1 MKILLVMPYFKMYR
15 MVLPPLGLGYIAAA
29 LEKKG
34 YLVDIKD
41 YQAEQTPVDRAV
53 KDIVDAGY
61 DAVGI
66 SAITDNRFNAIE
78 LIRQIKRRNK
88 NIFTF
93 AGGPHFS
100 ATALDALD
108 KIQELSTVVRG
119 EGEET
124 TCELIDA
131 YSQGKG
137 FESVLGI
144 TYRDCNG
151 KIIENPFRPPIGNID
166 LLRPAWHKFNLR
178 KYNHSQD
185 DPAAPLV
192 GVISSR
198 GCAYNCAFCANTA
211 SRLRFRNPKNFVDE
225 IAFLK
230 DTYGYQKF
238 IFLDTTFTVSHRRI
252 LEICNLLI
260 ERKLGIQWA
269 AGARVDTVNREIL
282 TLMKEAGCFR
292 IGYGIESGSEKILK
306 IISKGISIS
315 KIKEAVKLTVD
326 LGLKVHAFFMVS
338 FPDEGVPELKETIR
352 LIKDFNSYEGCKP
365 IYGFTV
371 IYPGTELEAIAKK
384 RNLLSNDFS
393 WNTYRIFPKYF
404 LTDTPKTVPYYEE
417 KLAIET
423 IKWQIIISNYDIS
436 WYSLK
441 IIFTKCM
448 YHAKKILYRTF
459 LQKT

>member
-1 MKILLVMPYFKMYR
+1 M
-15 MVLPPLGLGYIAAA
+15 GLGYIAAA
-29 LEKKG
+29 LEEKG

-41 YQAEQTPVDRAV
+41 HQAEQTPVDRAV
-53 KDIVDAGY
+53 RDIVDGGY

-78 LIRQIKRRNK
+78 LIKQIKRRNK
-88 NIFTF
+88 NIFIF

-100 ATALDALD
+100 ATAFDALD
-108 KIQELSTVVRG
+108 KVQELTAVVRG

-124 TCELIDA
+124 TCELMNA

-137 FESVLGI
+137 FERVLGI

-166 LLRPAWHKFNLR
+166 LLQPAWHKFNLK

-185 DPAAPLV
+185 DPAMPLV

-230 DTYGYQKF
+230 KTYGYQKF

-252 LEICNLLI
+252 IEICNLMI

-282 TLMKEAGCFR
+282 TLMKDAGCFR
-292 IGYGIESGSEKILK
+292 IGYGIESGSEKVLK
-306 IISKGISIS
+306 IISKGTSIS
-315 KIKEAVKLTVD
+315 KIREAVKLTVE

-338 FPDEGVPELKETIR
+338 FPDEGIPELKETIR
-352 LIKDFNSYEGCKP
+352 LIKDFNSYKGCKP

-384 RNLLSNDFS
+384 RNLLPKEFS
-393 WNTYRIFPKYF
+393 WNTYRRFPKYF
-404 LTDTPKTVPYYEE
+404 LTDTSKTVPYYEE

-436 WYSLK
+436 WHSLK

-448 YHAKKILYRTF
+448 HQAKKILYRTF
-459 LQKT
+459 LQKN